1 MKTFFLTF
9 ILIITL
15 NSCSNDNSS
24 APFVPVTITP
34 VLIGKG
40 YFGSG
45 ENFTPENLVISNQV
59 DWNTFLTQINVNIN
73 YSSTFSETNINFTNF
88 KIIAIIDSQRG
99 HTGHSIN
106 IDTVIENLDNITVN
120 YSLLNSGDGYTTMI
134 QPYHIIRIPRINKP
148 VIFQ

>member
-1 MKTFFLTF
+1 MKTLILTF
-9 ILIITL
+9 IFLVSL
-15 NSCSNDNSS
+15 NGCSNDNSS

-40 YFGSG
+40 YFGSQ

-59 DWNTFLTQINVNIN
+59 DWNTFLTQINVDYD
-73 YSSTFSETNINFTNF
+73 YSSTFSETNIDFTNF
-88 KIIAIIDSQRG
+88 KIIAIIDSQRAD
-99 HTGHSIN
+99 TGHSIN

-120 YSLLNSGDGYTTMI
+120 YSLLNAGAGYTMMV
-134 QPYHIIRIPRINKP
+134 QPYHIVRIPRINKP